1 MKRTDLNSMSLNSMS
16 TDELWKLHEN
26 VVTKLAADL
35 TRQKILL
42 EDRLKQLTP
51 QTQAE
56 PPQTQTEPKEERFG
70 RRSYPKVFPKFRN
83 PERPSETW
91 AGRGKQPQWLT
102 AQLRSGKRIEDFR
115 IKRAG

>member
-1 MKRTDLNSMSLNSMS
+1 MKRTDLISMS

-26 VVTKLAADL
+26 VVTKLAAEL

-42 EDRLKQLTP
+42 EDRLKQLTR
-51 QTQAE
+51 
-56 PPQTQTEPKEERFG
+56 QTQTKPQGKRFG
-70 RRSYPKVFPKFRN
+70 RRFYPKVSPRFRN
-83 PERPSETW
+83 PEQPSETW

-115 IKRAG
+115 IEHAG